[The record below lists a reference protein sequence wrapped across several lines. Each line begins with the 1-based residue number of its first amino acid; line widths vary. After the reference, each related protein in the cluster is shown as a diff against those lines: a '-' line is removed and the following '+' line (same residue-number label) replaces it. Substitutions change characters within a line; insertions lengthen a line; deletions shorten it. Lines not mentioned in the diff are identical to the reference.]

1 MYFLPLLLDNKWFV
15 LIQNMEN
22 LSPIPSHE
30 RTGSDHVE
38 LMSDGR

>member
-1 MYFLPLLLDNKWFV
+1 MSFLPLLLDNNWFA
-15 LIQNMEN
+15 LLQNMEN
-22 LSPIPSHE
+22 LNPTPSHE